1 MYNGLVAY
9 KSASGN
15 DWIDFIGG
23 VICSVIAGVIAVVT
37 FYYTIKN
44 NNKNQKEAHDLQIK
58 LNIKNNN
65 LQTSLKVQDNL
76 NRDRFKLGLLT
87 NKREKAFCMVYLL
100 YQLQKVIFYDGE
112 TEQTNPS
119 DNY

>member
-1 MYNGLVAY
+1 MFNGLVAY
-9 KSASGN
+9 KNASGN
-15 DWIDFIGG
+15 DLINFIGG
-23 VICSVIAGVIAVVT
+23 IVGSVIAGVIAVIT

-58 LNIKNNN
+58 LNIENNN
-65 LQTSLKVQDNL
+65 IQTSLKVQDNF
-76 NRDRFKLGLLT
+76 NRKRFKLDLLT
-87 NKREKAFCMVYLL
+87 TKREKAFCMIYLL
-100 YQLQKVIFYDGE
+100 YQLQEVIFYDGK